1 MLLRLWMPPDCF
13 HGSIEVPKLIIFFA
27 KRVRN
32 NATDKIPGSS
42 LDLNPRPSG
51 YYLPDGY
58 YYIHGSENSYIVIS
72 TYNHKSSLMIDCCNY
87 KGLRATW
94 LVVLDLNPS
103 LLLLFVLLPL
113 LYFVHKHKGP
123 SGSICILLD
132 RTHWFCT
139 HTYMNQISTLGHSCL
154 MDNGGKQSVKTERKE
169 SISFQTA
176 SLWAHR
182 TLNLLQN
189 NHDYRKVHKS

>member
-1 MLLRLWMPPDCF
+1 
-13 HGSIEVPKLIIFFA
+13 
-27 KRVRN
+27 
-32 NATDKIPGSS
+32 
-42 LDLNPRPSG
+42 
-51 YYLPDGY
+51 
-58 YYIHGSENSYIVIS
+58 
-72 TYNHKSSLMIDCCNY
+72 MIDCCNY
-87 KGLRATW
+87 KGLRTTW
-94 LVVLDLNPS
+94 FVVLDLDPS

-169 SISFQTA
+169 SITFQTA
-176 SLWAHR
+176 SL
-182 TLNLLQN
+182 
-189 NHDYRKVHKS
+189 